1 MTKPLTARIEVFR
14 PGTFTPMKG
23 NPISYSAGDLKA
35 VADAYDPATAPA
47 PIVIGHPT
55 TDAPAFGW
63 VESFDYDADAE
74 RLFANVHEIE
84 PSFAEMVKDGR
95 FKKVSM
101 QYFRPDQ
108 AHNPVPGTWY
118 PKHVGFLGAMAPA
131 VSGLKNASFAG
142 DEGVTF
148 EASFGER
155 GFEETASLF
164 RLMRD
169 FFIDRFGLEDADKT
183 LPAWKIDW
191 LGDTEIESRDRFA
204 DLPSYSEN
212 GGLIIDGTLNG
223 RGIVPDVIPNL
234 KLIPQKEPAVT
245 QQPDPAFAQREAA
258 LAAREQALA
267 DREQEIAA
275 ADNAAFAESLVKDGK
290 LLPASQVKVVALLN
304 EIGTQ
309 ATVSFAA
316 GDENLTPVDALKQ
329 ILSEQPQIVS
339 FGAMD
344 LPDTAKSAGTV
355 SFASDGKEVDVAGLA
370 KHEKALAHQR
380 ANPGIGYVDAV
391 KAVS

>member
-47 PIVIGHPT
+47 PIVVGHPSA
-55 TDAPAFGW
+55 DAPAYGW

-74 RLFANVHEIE
+74 RLFANIHEIE
-84 PSFAEMVKDGR
+84 PSFAAMVKDGR

-101 QYFRPDQ
+101 QYFHPNQ

-118 PKHVGFLGAMAPA
+118 PMHVGFLGAAAPA

-142 DEGVTF
+142 DEGVIF
-148 EASFGER
+148 EAAFGER
-155 GFEETASLF
+155 GFEETASLL
-164 RLMRD
+164 RSIRD

-191 LGDTEIESRDRFA
+191 LGDTEIESREPFA
-204 DLPSYSEN
+204 ALPAYAGADAAPTTTTPPE
-212 GGLIIDGTLNG
+212 
-223 RGIVPDVIPNL
+223 P
-234 KLIPQKEPAVT
+234 KEPAVT
-245 QQPDPAFAQREAA
+245 QQPDPAIAQREAA
-258 LAAREQALA
+258 LAAREKALA

-316 GDENLTPVDALKQ
+316 DDENLTPVDALKQ

-344 LPDTAKSAGTV
+344 LPDTAKTAGTV
-355 SFASDGKEVDVAGLA
+355 SFASDGKEVDGAGLA
-370 KHEKALAHQR
+370 THAKALAYQR
-380 ANPGIGYVDAV
+380 ANPGTDYFDAV
-391 KAVS
+391 KAVA